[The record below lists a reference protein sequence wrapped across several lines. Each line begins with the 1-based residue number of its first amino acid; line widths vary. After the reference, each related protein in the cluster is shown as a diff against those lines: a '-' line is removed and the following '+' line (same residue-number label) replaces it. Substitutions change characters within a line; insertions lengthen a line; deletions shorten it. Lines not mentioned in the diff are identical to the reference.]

1 MRDLPQDSG
10 EYLSV
15 MYNLRNFTVQNGWVE
30 HIDEEGFHACFSA
43 FRGTLTYLS
52 LDISA
57 TSFSAFV
64 TLVDYFPNIRT
75 LLLKSLILKPD
86 EGPVQTLSRPLRGKA
101 HIHVQ
106 SNYLEFFE
114 RLAELDTEYEELV
127 IDAFYDLAEKRSL
140 ERILKISP
148 RTVKFLRF
156 IPQLPRE

>member
-1 MRDLPQDSG
+1 M
-10 EYLSV
+10 
-15 MYNLRNFTVQNGWVE
+15 QNSWVE
-30 HIDEEGFHACFSA
+30 HIDEEGFSSCFSA

-52 LDISA
+52 LDLSV

-75 LLLKSLILKPD
+75 LLLRSLVLKPD
-86 EGPVQTLSRPLRGKA
+86 EGPVPTLSRPLRGKA

-106 SNYLEFFE
+106 SNHLEFFD
-114 RLAELDTEYEELV
+114 RLSELNPEYEELV
-127 IDAFYDLAEKRSL
+127 IDAFYHRAEQKSL
-140 ERILKISP
+140 EKVLQISP